1 MKKRLFTLALL
12 LASLQMGLNAQTVA
26 GTKLVVDAETGLE
39 WLMDFDEEGQ
49 KIGDYYIILS
59 TPTVTLSGTSVDLPT
74 GVDESE
80 NGSSEPIGV
89 NYFFPQSN
97 FRPFVRNNYNGG
109 QRVMTKATCDN
120 IKEFNYTNSSGDNFK
135 GIEYFANLENLTIKA
150 NNATNITLDLS
161 KNKKLKTLTFTNGSL
176 SGASNSAS
184 IKYLDISNTQLT
196 SITLPNGSQSTLQTF
211 KCDNT
216 PLTSVNFANF
226 PKLSTFTCVGAA
238 SLTSVTFPTYP
249 TPQPSGSAV
258 FTIDVTNS
266 GLAGTTLDLTKY
278 KDIVFRSINVK
289 GAKFYMGDGVTPKVS
304 TLVYDATSLEDKS
317 FDASTYTYLNDL
329 TLIGVE
335 SLTMKN
341 IVEFRLDVKQSPA
354 LTNYTLPADLTN
366 LRKFTFR
373 GENLD
378 ASGNPYITHLV
389 IEGLNDNPT
398 DEQLKQTFKA
408 PTQLLYLD
416 IHGSGV
422 EGVLDVTNLTNL
434 IGLDCRFTPI
444 TKLDAHGLTNL
455 VNLRIRPQA
464 PNILTPGYTNTEN
477 KTSGMN
483 YLGTKKFYSER
494 TKLEEI
500 DVSGCT
506 ALQALRLTGVDG
518 DNQDYEYTKIKK
530 LNVSGC
536 SNMKELSCVN
546 SLIESL
552 DVHGCDNL
560 EAISLIQGMMTDSAF
575 IKSGVHS
582 LPKLIKFI
590 AHRNRLTSADF
601 MTVPSDNWTNSK
613 WTEWADGY
621 ERTQEN
627 VNTLEQLQ
635 VNGGSYLVK
644 TYVGPHN
651 VPTLNGGTKSVDYDY
666 TILEGGTYTNTIQ
679 SIDLSYLSS
688 NFKRLFCSDNLIR
701 NLDFSNIGPNLTHLQ
716 INNNRFTTL
725 DLSPV
730 KAAKVMANNPNWA
743 HNATFRELDVIKGGV
758 KMNDDGT
765 YYTEGADSH
774 CVPGALREDGENDIC
789 VLYLPFA
796 YKDMEITDLK
806 ISAEDDLYDYEGTNY
821 DATVAS
827 NAGKM
832 DIINLKDA
840 SDNSVYYM
848 KTHDGEIH
856 KAGDLDLHR
865 KIVRYN
871 YNTEID
877 RTGTSQPESYGYLQ
891 AKIHLEPY
899 VLYMNPATKSG
910 EGVDY
915 YSGTVCVSYE
925 WEVPEGIE
933 VYIASG
939 VVDIEKI
946 IHGGGAEV
954 EQQLNM
960 IKIGEAGDIIPKNTP
975 VYVKTVPAFENVVK
989 ADGTTP
995 AKTFSVEGKDLSH
1008 VAGFY
1013 AMHKNWEPEYL
1024 GWSNIKDDAIYQAQL
1039 IINKNRKED
1048 NVVQKGKVD
1057 PEWLKVNL
1065 LRAEFTQDT
1074 TPTDAMYYDTFD
1086 TTNPENST
1094 LHYSFSAKEVTP
1106 FTVLTLGRE
1115 QKLGTGMIGF
1125 WPYRGTTVA
1134 AHRCYIAKE
1143 DVDAIY
1149 ESVGSRG
1156 MAFHFDTETDVTSA
1170 PSIVV
1175 KEKRTTGND
1184 AWYTISGM
1192 RLQNKPTQ
1200 PGLYINNGKKVYIK

>member
-1 MKKRLFTLALL
+1 MKKRLFTLALV

-26 GTKLVVDAETGLE
+26 GTKLVVDRETGLE

-49 KIGDYYIILS
+49 RVGDYYILLN
-59 TPTVTLSGTSVDLPT
+59 TPTVTLSASSIDLPVDEGYDDTGATT
-74 GVDESE
+74 GV
-80 NGSSEPIGV
+80 GV
-89 NYFFPQSN
+89 SYFIPQAH

-109 QRVMTKATCDN
+109 ERKMTKATCDG
-120 IKEFNYTNSSGDNFK
+120 ITSFNYTNKSGDDFK
-135 GIEYFANLENLTIKA
+135 GIEYFANLETLTIDA
-150 NNATNITLDLS
+150 RNATYITLDLS
-161 KNKKLKTLTFTNGSL
+161 KNKKLKTLTFTNGSY

-196 SITLPNGSQSTLQTF
+196 SITLPNGSQSTLETF

-226 PKLSTFTCVGAA
+226 PKLTTFTCVGAA
-238 SLTSVTFPTYP
+238 SLTLVTFPTNP
-249 TPQPSGSAV
+249 DPQPTGSAV

-278 KDIVFRSINVK
+278 KDVVFRSIHVK
-289 GAKFYMGDGVTPKVS
+289 GASFYMGDGVTPKVS
-304 TLVYDATSLEDKS
+304 TLVYDATSLADKS

-341 IVEFRLDVKQSPA
+341 ISEFRLDVKQSPA

-373 GENLD
+373 GESLD
-378 ASGNPYITHLV
+378 ASGNPNIKHLV

-398 DEQLKQTFKA
+398 DPQLPQTFQA

-464 PNILTPGYTNTEN
+464 PNVTTNDYTNTEN
-477 KTSGMN
+477 KESGMN
-483 YLGTKKFYSER
+483 YLGTKKFYTER
-494 TKLEEI
+494 AQLEEI

-506 ALQALRLTGVDG
+506 ALQALRVTGVDS
-518 DNQDYEYTKIKK
+518 DNQDYEHTKVKK
-530 LNVSGC
+530 INVSGC
-536 SNMKELSCVN
+536 TNMMELNCVN
-546 SLIESL
+546 SLLESL
-552 DVHGCDNL
+552 DVHGCDKL
-560 EAISLIQGMMTDSAF
+560 ESVSIIQGKMTVEAF
-575 IKSGVHS
+575 IKSGIHS
-582 LPKLIKFI
+582 LPSLIKFI

-601 MTVPSDNWTNSK
+601 MTVPSANWTNPK
-613 WTEWADGY
+613 WMEWAGGY

-651 VPTLNGGTKSVDYDY
+651 VPRLDGGTKSVDYDY

-701 NLDFSNIGPNLTHLQ
+701 NLDLSVVGPNLTHLQ

-765 YYTEGADSH
+765 YYTEGADNH

-796 YKDMEITDLK
+796 YKDMEITDMK
-806 ISAEDDLYDYEGTNY
+806 ISSEDDLYDYEGTNY
-821 DATVAS
+821 DETVAS

-865 KIVRYN
+865 KIVRYD
-871 YNTEID
+871 YDTEID
-877 RTGTSQPESYGYLQ
+877 RTDTSQPESYGYLK

-899 VLYMNPATKSG
+899 VLYLNPIFKSG
-910 EGVDY
+910 DGVDY

-933 VYIASG
+933 AYIATG
-939 VVDIEKI
+939 VVDIEHI
-946 IHGGGAEV
+946 LYGGEKQV

-960 IKIGEAGDIIPKNTP
+960 IKIGDAGDIIPKNTP

-989 ADGTTP
+989 ADGSD
-995 AKTFSVEGKDLSH
+995 ADKDENGKSH

-1013 AMHKNWEPEYL
+1013 ALHKNWEPEYL

-1039 IINKNRKED
+1039 IINKNRKEN
-1048 NVVQKGKVD
+1048 NVVQKGKVNQ
-1057 PEWLKVNL
+1057 EWLNSNL
-1065 LRAEFTQDT
+1065 LRAEYTQDT

-1094 LHYSFSAKEVTP
+1094 LHYSFSTKTVDP
-1106 FTVLTLGRE
+1106 WTVLTLGRE
-1115 QKLGTGMIGF
+1115 QRQGTRMIGF
-1125 WPYRGTTVA
+1125 WPYGGTTIA
-1134 AHRCYIAKE
+1134 PHRCYIAKE
-1143 DVDAIY
+1143 DVEALY

-1170 PSIVV
+1170 PSIIV
-1175 KEKRTTGND
+1175 KEQRTVGND

-1200 PGLYINNGKKVYIK
+1200 PGLYVNNGRKVYVK